1 MTSLIFYTDDLE
13 ATIATDTLI
22 ATKTEEFLGHAN
34 KAIYVERMKLIC
46 AGTGA
51 ADLFIRW
58 VSFVNEES
66 RATDVDSLNDQAA
79 ERLQSIW
86 SEMQRE
92 IPAFADHTA
101 TVYLFG
107 LSDDTGHIHSYAY
120 RSESGFAS
128 SRLPHGLAMKPAVT
142 PDEME
147 GVDYC
152 KFPESSKDIMR
163 RQAALE
169 YLKPKGQRVLIG
181 GDANV
186 ITLTKAGCQFLP
198 LGPLDIA
205 MPK

>member
-1 MTSLIFYTDDLE
+1 MTSLLFYTDDQE

-22 ATKTEEFLGHAN
+22 ATKAEEFLGHAN
-34 KAIYVERMKLIC
+34 KAIYVERMSLVS

-51 ADLFIRW
+51 ADLFTRW
-58 VSFVNEES
+58 ITFVNEES
-66 RATDVDSLNDQAA
+66 RAADVDSLNDQAT

-92 IPAFADHTA
+92 VPAFADYTA

-107 LSDDTGHIHSYAY
+107 LSDDTGHIHSYVY
-120 RSESGFAS
+120 RSENGFVS
-128 SRLPHGLAMKPAVT
+128 SRLPHGLAMRPAVT
-142 PDEME
+142 PDELE

-163 RQAALE
+163 RQASLE
-169 YLKPKGQRVLIG
+169 YSKPKGQRVLIG

-186 ITLTKAGCQFLP
+186 IRLTQAGCQFLSLGSLEIP
-198 LGPLDIA
+198 L
-205 MPK
+205 PK